1 MMIRTARLSTA
12 CLASVAVLAL
22 AACNAPEPAAPKAPE
37 TSPAA
42 TTPAESPVVTDP
54 NVLTAEGL
62 GALKIGMTR
71 AEVVAAAGDDAQPN
85 AVGGADPMACDEFH
99 PARAPEGVTVMI
111 EQGVLTRISLIRDA
125 ALKTDKGFGIG
136 SQGSA
141 IKSTYGGGVIAQPAK
156 YDPAP
161 AEDLFVWARK
171 GSTSYVTDPM
181 ARGVRYEVGADGL
194 VKAVRAG
201 GPSIQLVEGC
211 S

>member
-1 MMIRTARLSTA
+1 MMIRNASI

-22 AACNAPEPAAPKAPE
+22 AACNEPKPAAPEAP
-37 TSPAA
+37 A
-42 TTPAESPVVTDP
+42 TAPVPAESVPAADP

-62 GALKIGMTR
+62 GALKIGMTL
-71 AEVVAAAGDDAQPN
+71 AEVVATSGADSQPN
-85 AVGGADPMACDEFH
+85 AVGGADPVACDEFH

-125 ALKTDKGFGIG
+125 AVKTDRGFGIG
-136 SQGSA
+136 AQGSA
-141 IKSTYGGGVIAQPAK
+141 IKATYGGGVIAQPAK

-161 AEDLFVWARK
+161 AEDLFVWARG
-171 GSTSYVTDPM
+171 GSTSYVTDAT
-181 ARGVRYEVGADGL
+181 ARGIRYEVGADGL